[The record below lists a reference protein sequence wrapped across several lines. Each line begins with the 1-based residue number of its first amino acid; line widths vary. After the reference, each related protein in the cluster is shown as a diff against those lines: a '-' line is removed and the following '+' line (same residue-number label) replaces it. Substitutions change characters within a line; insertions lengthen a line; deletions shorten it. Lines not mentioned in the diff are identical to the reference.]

1 MNRQLGFKLGAIAL
15 LILLLLIPL
24 LMIDGLV
31 DERQNYR
38 DEVLQDIA
46 RSASYSQ
53 QLTGPLVVVPYTR
66 TLRSWRLD
74 KASQQR
80 VMQEREVR
88 GRLYFLPE
96 VFALDGQMRT
106 ELRHRGIYEARLYH
120 ADSQISGSFVL
131 PANYGV
137 TSDLAS
143 YRFDEPLLA
152 VGISDVRGIEN
163 APKLKIEGALRDFQ
177 PGTQSQFLGN
187 GVHAVLPFKASDRE
201 QRFEYAFELSLL
213 GSSRLDIT
221 PVGRDSQVN
230 LTSDWPHPSFGGEFL
245 PSERSISD
253 QGFSARWRTSF
264 FATNLEDQ
272 LRACT
277 SAGQADVARAVA
289 PDDPE
294 VGQASPAQ
302 CSEFGEHRFG
312 VALVDPVDQYLKADR
327 AVKYALLFI
336 GLTFAGFFLFEVLK
350 RLSVHPIQYALVGMA
365 LALFYLLLL
374 SLSEHIG
381 FELAYLISA
390 GACVGLIGFYLCHV
404 LHSLWRGAG
413 FSAGLA
419 GLYGMLYALLSAEDY
434 ALLMGSL
441 LLFAV
446 LAGVMVLTRRLDW
459 YGIGKP
465 TRSDELTFSL
475 DDVRVER

>member
-1 MNRQLGFKLGAIAL
+1 MNRHLGIKLGAIAL
-15 LILLLLIPL
+15 LIVLLLIPL

-31 DERQNYR
+31 DERQSYR

-66 TLRSWRLD
+66 TIRGWRLD

-80 VMQEREVR
+80 VLQEREVR

-96 VFALDGQMRT
+96 VFSLDGQMRT
-106 ELRHRGIYEARLYH
+106 ELRHRGIYEARLFH
-120 ADSQISGSFVL
+120 ADSQVSGSFVL
-131 PANYGV
+131 PANYGI
-137 TSDLAS
+137 SGDLAS
-143 YRFDEPLLA
+143 YRFDDPVLA

-163 APKLKIEGALRDFQ
+163 APKLKVGDELRDFQ

-187 GVHAVLPFKASDRE
+187 GVHAVLPIKTSDRE
-201 QRFEYAFELSLL
+201 QRFDYSFELALL

-230 LTSDWPHPSFGGEFL
+230 LVSDWPHPSFGGEFL
-245 PSERSISD
+245 PTERSISEK
-253 QGFSARWRTSF
+253 GFSARWRTSF

-277 SAGQADVARAVA
+277 APAQADVARAVGA
-289 PDDPE
+289 DDPDTSR
-294 VGQASPAQ
+294 ASSAE
-302 CSEFGEHRFG
+302 CSEFGQHRFG
-312 VALVDPVDQYLKADR
+312 VALVDPVDQYLKTDR

-336 GLTFAGFFLFEVLK
+336 VLTFAGFFLFEVLK

-374 SLSEHIG
+374 SLSEHVG
-381 FELAYLISA
+381 FELAYLLSA

-413 FSAGLA
+413 FSLGLA

-441 LLFAV
+441 LLFGV
-446 LAGVMVLTRRLDW
+446 LGGVMVLTRHLDW

-465 TRSDELTFSL
+465 RGDDLDFSL
-475 DDVRVER
+475 EDVRVQR